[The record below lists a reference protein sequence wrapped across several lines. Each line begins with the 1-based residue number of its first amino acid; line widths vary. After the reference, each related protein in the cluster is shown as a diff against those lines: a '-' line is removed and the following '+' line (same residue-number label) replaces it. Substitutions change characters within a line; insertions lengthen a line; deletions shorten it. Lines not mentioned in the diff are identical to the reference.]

1 MHHRIC
7 NTFDEM
13 SLRISGIPNTVAELV
28 ALQNYVV
35 ECRDVTMYNI
45 KEKIRQTVEYVLF
58 LMQYAHLSGKWSKS
72 IDYRL
77 FKNI

>member
-1 MHHRIC
+1 
-7 NTFDEM
+7 M

-45 KEKIRQTVEYVLF
+45 KEKLRLTVEYVLF
-58 LMQYAHLSGKWSKS
+58 LMQYAHLSSKH
-72 IDYRL
+72 DCTHMY
-77 FKNI
+77 